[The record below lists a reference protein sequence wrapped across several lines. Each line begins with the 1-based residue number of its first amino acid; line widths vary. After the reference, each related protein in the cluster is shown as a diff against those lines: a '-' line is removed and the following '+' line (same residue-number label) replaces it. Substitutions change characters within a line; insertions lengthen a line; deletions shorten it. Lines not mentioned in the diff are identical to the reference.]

1 MTTLLALAQAAEP
14 VSKPLGLTTQ
24 GLVFMATSIAFVV
37 ILVGWCFK
45 RVLTAEP
52 PIETD
57 VPAGKGP

>member
-1 MTTLLALAQAAEP
+1 MESMLHLAAAEIKEP
-14 VSKPLGLTTQ
+14 TTAGWILMIGSVS
-24 GLVFMATSIAFVV
+24 FVV

-45 RVLTAEP
+45 RVLTADP